1 MISRIADYSS
11 PLVTVLISTYNRP
24 LYLPQALKSI
34 LAQTYRHLQIILVR
48 DGGEPVRSVI
58 EPYLADPR
66 LTFIDRRENWGLPR
80 SFNQALEQA
89 RGKYICY
96 LGDDDLFYPHHVRT
110 LVEALEGQNEYEA
123 AYTDLYKVHCRIEP
137 DGKRTAL
144 AKNIEISRDYDRTS
158 LLQFSH
164 ILHVSLMH
172 TRKILERTGPYNEN
186 VHVLIDYDLI
196 RRMAFFTDF
205 KHIPTVTGEFYA
217 AIEQDQDKCSR
228 ISNRKRKDRTS
239 YILNLLG
246 IYSSRPPKPWTKL
259 QDTSLTLLAEM
270 VDENLLIALEQ
281 IWSHTFFPYRIYLP
295 LPEAQLRQL
304 KTIVPNI
311 LGVPV
316 RPGAGAQ
323 ERLDAVLR
331 CCDGEYIAIVPSTWR
346 IRYNEVAWIEKS
358 LYALMHC
365 ADPKQAFDLIGSCPE
380 RWAAVFRR
388 QQLMAARRL
397 HKDKPLLESIQAAG
411 ISLRSPHQQEWPFQ
425 FENMTTSGQMLEKQG
440 MWAEAARLFE
450 MAQQRYG
457 NDLWMMTRRANDLYH
472 AGRFM
477 EAAEFA
483 AQVNSIRPS
492 PATLLIE
499 ARARRNSRGDRE
511 AIGLLK
517 RAEMI
522 LEGSELTY
530 AG

>member
-1 MISRIADYSS
+1 MTARATDNSN
-11 PLVTVLISTYNRP
+11 PLVTVLLSTYNRP
-24 LYLPQALKSI
+24 MYLRQALKSI
-34 LAQTYRHLQIILVR
+34 LAQTYRNLQIILVR
-48 DGGEPVRSVI
+48 DGGEPVRSVV
-58 EPYLADPR
+58 EPYLTDPR
-66 LTFIDRRENWGLPR
+66 LTFIDRHENWGLPR
-80 SFNQALEQA
+80 SFNQALGQA

-96 LGDDDLFYPHHVRT
+96 LGDDDLFYPHHVQT
-110 LVEALEGQNEYEA
+110 LVEALEGQYEYEA

-137 DGKRTAL
+137 DGKRTVL

-205 KHIPTVTGEFYA
+205 KHIPKVTGEFYA
-217 AIEQDQDKCSR
+217 AIEKDQDKCSR
-228 ISNRKRKDRTS
+228 ISNRKRKDRTG
-239 YILNLLG
+239 YILNLLR
-246 IYSSRPPKPWTKL
+246 IYSSRPPKPWTKM
-259 QDTSLTLLAEM
+259 QDTSLVLLADT
-270 VDENLLIALEQ
+270 VDDTLLIALEQ
-281 IWSHTFFPYRIYLP
+281 IWSHTFFPFQIYLP
-295 LPEAQLRQL
+295 LPESQLRQL

-316 RPGAGAQ
+316 SPGANME
-323 ERLDAVLR
+323 ERLDTVLA
-331 CCDGEYIAIVPSTWR
+331 CCDGDYIGIVPYTWR

-365 ADPKQAFDLIGSCPE
+365 EDPNQAFELVGSRSE

-388 QQLMAARRL
+388 QQLATARRL
-397 HKDKPLLESIQAAG
+397 HKSLPLLDSIREAG
-411 ISLRSPHQQEWPFQ
+411 ILVRPPRQDEWPFQ

-440 MWAEAARLFE
+440 MWSEAARLFE
-450 MAQQRYG
+450 MTQRQYG
-457 NDLWMMTRRANDLYH
+457 NDLWMMTRRADDLYH
-472 AGRFM
+472 AGRLRQ
-477 EAAEFA
+477 AAQLA
-483 AQVNSIRPS
+483 RQVNSIRSS

-499 ARARRNSRGDRE
+499 ARARRKVEGNLE
-511 AIGLLK
+511 AIGLL
-517 RAEMI
+517 RQAEMI
-522 LEGSELTY
+522 LEGSELTH